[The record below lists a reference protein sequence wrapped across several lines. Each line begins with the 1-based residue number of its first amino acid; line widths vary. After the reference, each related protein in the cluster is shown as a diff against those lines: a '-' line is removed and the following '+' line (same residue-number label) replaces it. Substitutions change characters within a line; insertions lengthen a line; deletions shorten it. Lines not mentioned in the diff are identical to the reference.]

1 MQVAKLIVRVVQ
13 LECPHCH
20 QVVKASDG
28 TVSIHADVAD
38 RWEMLAKHP
47 LECMGCH
54 RLFSLPASPFRE
66 KVR

>member
-28 TVSIHADVAD
+28 AVSIHADVAD

-47 LECMGCH
+47 LECTGCGMH
-54 RLFSLPASPFRE
+54 FKLPANPFQ
-66 KVR
+66 KAS